1 MTTPHPDSRGGD
13 PATPQSEVIGPSTTW
28 DWEWRKIKR
37 RPSPQE
43 HRVPQG
49 RRLRLLP
56 RRNPKVPLQ
65 MTMKWNGGADDWI
78 EIQTRGCIVRVKGHT
93 PAFDLVM
100 ILNRV
105 CD

>member
-1 MTTPHPDSRGGD
+1 
-13 PATPQSEVIGPSTTW
+13 
-28 DWEWRKIKR
+28 
-37 RPSPQE
+37 
-43 HRVPQG
+43 
-49 RRLRLLP
+49 
-56 RRNPKVPLQ
+56 